1 MKAEIVEAIKAG
13 NVVLFLGA
21 GAALCCKSKNGEYL
35 PTSAGLARDLAAN
48 ASLDYKG
55 EALAQVYK
63 AANRKLGDSLFD
75 YMRLRFQGT
84 TPSEQLRTI
93 SRYPFPRI
101 YTTNID
107 DSLEAAFTLERMSY
121 TPRSRKDKIIDIDC
135 TYKDTQIVYLNGSIR
150 QLSDGVLFSPNEY
163 GKETAITSPWYREIA
178 SDFHR
183 FTFIFIGT
191 KLNEPVFFQEVEHFR
206 QYFGSKNRR
215 HYLVCPG
222 ASQIEVEG
230 IADENI
236 EYIDASFEGFCSE
249 LVKSISPPP
258 TPISVVYARNPE
270 LNLIPL
276 FRPDSENI
284 LHFTKFQKIDNQL
297 VGYADKRKR
306 IRNFYRGFKPTW
318 QDIVDSIPANLH
330 FLGVA
335 QAAVEELAGQRGVIA
350 IIGPAGSGKTT
361 VLMQVA
367 YWLGRSKNSPVFY
380 LLEPINELDKYLLHL
395 DDAIKAPYY
404 LFIDKVSAVSDR
416 ISDYYSKSKSKHATI
431 VCTERLSAWE
441 NRTRD
446 QLDSTSLTE
455 IKTDVINRDDAE
467 LILDKLSDYA
477 PFAKLE
483 KISHARQV
491 EIIFNKAQR
500 QLLIGLLEATTGE
513 GFDDIIRN
521 DYLSLGSDDDRH
533 FVGLVGLATI
543 HRLPMPEGLLSRAMS
558 ETGFASGIEE
568 FVRRTAGVVSRGSAG
583 LNARHSVYVEHLF
596 ENIID
601 LEEKKYL
608 ITSLLDSFEVYETP
622 LARNIGRLENSIFKL
637 TVNNRFL
644 RNQFREDRVLVLSI
658 FQRYEKFFSSDGLFW
673 LQYGICLRTFGMH
686 PEALEKLNQAKELYA
701 IKQTLHA
708 YAQQLLINAFE
719 RDDATRALAMAEEA
733 RGLLRDLDAS
743 KEIGEYPLVT
753 LSEHHVRVADKHQ
766 GRPAAKEIAANYMA
780 ELMNRTRGKKNIRA
794 EGAVNYLFRFI
805 NYNELGVPTFDEPI

>member
-1 MKAEIVEAIKAG
+1 MKSEIVEAIKTG
-13 NVVLFLGA
+13 NAVLFLGA
-21 GAALCCKSKNGEYL
+21 GAALGCMSKNGANL
-35 PTSAGLARDLAAN
+35 PTSAGLAQELAEK
-48 ASLDYKG
+48 ASLEYKG

-63 AANRKLGDSLFD
+63 AASRKLGDSLFD
-75 YMRLRFQGT
+75 YMRDRFQGT

-107 DSLEAAFTLERMSY
+107 DSLESAFTLERQAY
-121 TPRSRKDKIIDIDC
+121 TPRSRKDKIIDIDS
-135 TYKDTQIVYLNGSIR
+135 TYKDTQIIYLNGSIR
-150 QLSDGVLFSPNEY
+150 NLSDGVLFSPNEY

-183 FTFIFIGT
+183 LTFIFVGT

-236 EYIDASFEGFCSE
+236 EYIDASFEDFCLD
-249 LVKSISPPP
+249 LVRSLNPPP
-258 TPISVVYARNPE
+258 TAISVVYARNPE
-270 LNLIPL
+270 LNLVPL

-297 VGYADKRKR
+297 NGYADKRKR
-306 IRNFYRGFKPTW
+306 IRNFYRGFKPVW
-318 QDIVDSIPANLH
+318 PDIVDSIPANLH
-330 FLGVA
+330 FLGAV
-335 QAAVEELAGQRGVIA
+335 QAAVEEFSQQRGVIA
-350 IIGPAGSGKTT
+350 IVGPAGSGKTT
-361 VLMQVA
+361 VLMQTA

-380 LLEPINELDKYLLHL
+380 LLEPVNELEKYLLHL
-395 DDAIKAPYY
+395 DEAIKGQYY

-416 ISDYYSKSKSKHATI
+416 ISDYYAKSKTKHATI
-431 VCTERLSAWE
+431 VCTERLAAWE

-446 QLDSTSLTE
+446 QLDSVCLKE
-455 IKTDVINRDDAE
+455 VKTDLINRGDAE
-467 LILDKLSDYA
+467 LILNKLSDYA
-477 PFAKLE
+477 PFGKLE
-483 KISHARQV
+483 KISRARQIEV
-491 EIIFNKAQR
+491 VFDKAQR

-558 ETGFASGIEE
+558 EAGFANGIDE
-568 FVRRTAGVVSRGSAG
+568 FVRRTAGVVSKGSSG
-583 LNARHSVYVEHLF
+583 LHARHSVYVEHLF
-596 ENIID
+596 DNIIG

-608 ITSLLDSFEVYETP
+608 ITCLLDSFEVYETP
-622 LARNIGRLENSIFKL
+622 LAKNIGRLENSIFKL

-658 FQRYEKFFSSDGLFW
+658 FERYEKFFSSDGLFW
-673 LQYGICLRTFGMH
+673 LQYGICLRSFGMH
-686 PEALEKLNQAKELYA
+686 REALEKLSQAKDLYA
-701 IKQTLHA
+701 IKQTVHA

-733 RGLLRDLDAS
+733 RELLRELDAS

-766 GRPAAKEIAANYMA
+766 GRERATEIAANYLA
-780 ELMNRTRGKKNIRA
+780 ELMNRTRGKKNVRA
-794 EGAVNYLFRFI
+794 EDAVNYLFRFI
-805 NYNELGVPTFDEPI
+805 NFGELGVPSYDEPT